1 MASVTL
7 SRGLGGRSPAEA
19 AASEVPP
26 LRQGAGPVFTKLLA
40 EARYVQPLV
49 EGIQLSLSGRGQSP
63 FGEPLLKPEQL
74 TLDSADILSGFASGT
89 FSVDSGIVGR
99 MELSRPFDIH
109 LDRLSSVVTPYVFAA
124 AGRGWLEQ
132 PTVVERKSTTGR
144 SLGIG
149 VRGLIEGADR
159 WPTATV
165 QLEAARV
172 SSDDPNVIDETRAT
186 FSASLR
192 FSGFCKLILG

>member
-1 MASVTL
+1 M
-7 SRGLGGRSPAEA
+7 
-19 AASEVPP
+19 
-26 LRQGAGPVFTKLLA
+26 FTKLLA
-40 EARYVQPLV
+40 EARYVQPLR

-172 SSDDPNVIDETRAT
+172 SSDDPNVIDRPAQR
-186 FSASLR
+186 SLHR
-192 FSGFCKLILG
+192 LDSRDFCKLILG